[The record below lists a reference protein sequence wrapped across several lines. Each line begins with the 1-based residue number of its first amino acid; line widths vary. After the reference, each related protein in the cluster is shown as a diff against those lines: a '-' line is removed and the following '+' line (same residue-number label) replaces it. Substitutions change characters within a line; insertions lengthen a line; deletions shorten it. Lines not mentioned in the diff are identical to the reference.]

1 MACASQT
8 VLQSLVEIAAD
19 LCQAGTAGISLLE
32 TTDGGEAIFRS
43 TVLAGTLAPRE
54 IATPRNFSPDGVCLD
69 RAAPQ
74 LFSHPDRYFTYIQ
87 ALDTPI
93 VECLI
98 LPLIAG
104 SQTLG
109 TIWIASHD
117 EHRHFDSED
126 LRVMATLADFTST
139 ALQLDRPQTEQLV
152 APHARSQ
159 VQTAQSQQIP
169 ASVPESETY
178 FRAIAN
184 LVPDML
190 WRNDATGDTSWYN
203 QRWLDYTGQTLQ
215 EAQGYGWL
223 EAIHPDDRAQSL
235 ANFQKAVGERRPLQQ
250 ELRIRGRD
258 GNYRWFQAK
267 AEPVFD
273 AGGQIIWFGAASDIH
288 DRRMGLQALQE
299 SEKRL
304 LESAAMLERAERV
317 GGLGHWTYD
326 IVTKEMFWSPQAR
339 RIYVGECDF
348 ELSYEAAASLVH
360 PDDLAELLAATDEAI
375 AQKRSLEA
383 EYRIIRPDRSQATV
397 CLSADLDFD
406 AAGQPVKMFGIVQD
420 ITDRQ
425 RIEAERLRSHE
436 ALRESE
442 ERWRATVENLPAG
455 AVFVVDRNLR
465 YLLAG
470 GEALSA
476 GGLEPED
483 IVGRRVSEMLP
494 PELVADC
501 EAEYRRALAGESF
514 DREHTVRDRWYISRG
529 TPLRS
534 ASGEVYA
541 VLAVSYDITDR
552 KRAEAALRDS
562 EEKYRTLVCAN
573 SKMVWATDADGNIVE
588 EVPGWESFTGQTFDE
603 YKNFG
608 WLRALHP
615 DDAERIGQIWQSSI
629 AQHATAIGEYRLRSR
644 SGDYRRFAV
653 RGEPLLE
660 ADGKLRGW
668 VGTIVDVEEM
678 RRAAA
683 AEQAAL
689 DRLRESEA
697 KYRSLFESMD
707 EGYVLV
713 EVIFDADDRPIDILY
728 IDANPAAVRMT
739 GTELAGKTT
748 RELDPNLESQWFET
762 FGRVAKTGIAE
773 RHEFHTALLD
783 AWYNFYAFKV
793 GEPNET
799 RVAAVY
805 QDVTDRKRAEGDRK
819 RAEAQLRRTAEM
831 DAFRVELADALG
843 SLTDPVEIQRV
854 AMRVVGEWLS
864 VDRVLYCEIDG
875 DAVTIAD
882 NYVRGNAQKIV
893 GQFSTSSFGTARE
906 IQLAGHN
913 FNTPD
918 IARDERLPQAERDAM
933 LALGFQSCLAVPL
946 FKHDRWVA
954 NLAVYHD
961 RPHVWTGDEAR
972 ILDEAA
978 DRTWT
983 AVRRAIAEEALRRS
997 EEKYRSLFE
1006 NVNDGFCIIEMLYDN
1021 GQPIDYRFLEAN
1033 PAFEAQSGL
1042 TQAIGKTARDFAPN
1056 LEAEFLTNY
1065 ERVLTTGEPIEFEI
1079 HTADLDRYFRVSA
1092 YRHGDPQNKQLAL
1105 VFTNITD
1112 RKRREANLAF
1122 LAQIAEDSSRLASEE
1137 AIMKSTGERLATHLR
1152 LDGFNFSYVDERHE
1166 LVTIKYSW
1174 NAADVPQLLGT
1185 FRFAEYMTEESTRT
1199 MRAGETWVVCDTQ
1212 HDERTDAQATAAIG
1226 VGAVII
1232 VPYHRRGEWQGCLT
1246 VTCREV
1252 REWTADEIALI
1263 GEVSNRTFPR
1273 LERARAEDALRDS
1286 EVKYRSLFTSI
1297 DEGYALCEVMYDGN
1311 ERPVDVRYLEVNPAF
1326 EQLTGLENVAGKTI
1340 VELLPSVE
1348 SFWIETCDRVAQTG
1362 VATRHEDCVE
1372 GLNRW
1377 FDVYFSRVG
1386 GEGSRQVAVVFNDIT
1401 DRKRSEEQL
1410 RRAAEMDA
1418 FRVKLSDALRS
1429 LSDAVE
1435 IQATVTRIT
1444 MNFFGADRCYYC
1456 EIIDGSAIIRR
1467 DASQA
1472 DLPSVVGAYPL
1483 ENSPIFR
1490 TMLDAGQPFVF
1501 EDVHTT
1507 NVLDGNLRQ
1516 TCLQLQII
1524 ASLMVPAIKQGEP
1537 VGILCI
1543 TQTTPR
1549 NWTEFEMD
1557 LVEEIADRTW
1567 ATIERAR
1574 VEAHLREAELQRV
1587 REQSAREQE
1596 QQRAEALAEL
1606 DRAKT
1611 LFFSNVSH
1619 EFRTPLT
1626 LILNPLETALAR
1638 LNSENDPGVDGDTIA
1653 ARSPDSLGYLQ
1664 ESLQVAHRN
1673 SLRLLKLVNALLDF
1687 SRIEADRLQANYEP
1701 TDLSTYTA
1709 ELASV
1714 FRSAIERANLQ
1725 LIVDCP
1731 PLPETIYVD
1740 REMWEKIVL
1749 NLLSNAFKFT
1759 FEGTISV
1766 SLKPQANSVELV
1778 ELTVSDTGTGIPAAE
1793 LPRLFD
1799 RFYQVKGAKGRS
1811 YEGSGIGLSLVQELV
1826 KRHGGSIAVAST
1838 VGEGTS
1844 FTVTIPTGTAHLA
1857 GDRIGVASGRAT
1869 TTVTA
1874 NAFVEEALRWQPE
1887 FGHGAWG
1894 IGHGAWGIGQGE
1906 HRSLNSGN
1914 SPTALLSP
1922 SPARILLV
1930 DDNADMRDYLRRLLG
1945 DRYEVTAVADGA
1957 AALAAARQSPPDLVL
1972 ADVMMPEMDGFELLR
1987 SLRTDP
1993 QTQTI
1998 PIVLL
2003 SARAGEASRV
2013 EGLEMGADDYL
2024 IKPFSARELLARVD
2038 AHLQLAQ
2045 MRREAIYRERV
2056 MQEVQMLNDR
2066 LEQQVKARTAQLE
2079 AVNEELE
2086 AFASAIA
2093 HDLRTPLRYINNF
2106 ADRLRGKLE
2115 AAQVDASSLKSLDI
2129 IAQSALGAEKMVG
2142 DLLEFS
2148 RLGKTKMLLTT
2159 VIMDGLVQQV
2169 RSQLQPEPIARSLHW
2184 QIDPLPSVEGDPVL
2198 LQIVLQNLLSNAIK
2212 YTSHRE
2218 RAEIAIGSI
2227 DREAEVIF
2235 FVRDNGAGFDMK
2247 YCDRLFTMFQR
2258 LHSQDEFAG
2267 TGVGLATVRRIVH
2280 RHGGRIW
2287 AESAIDSGATFYFS
2301 LPKRE
2306 VGA

>member
-1 MACASQT
+1 MASASQT
-8 VLQSLVEIAAD
+8 ILSSLVQIA
-19 LCQAGTAGISLLE
+19 LEFCQAGTAALSLLDTAE
-32 TTDGGEAIFRS
+32 DGEAIFRS

-54 IATPRNFSPDGVCLD
+54 IAAPRNFSPDGVCLD
-69 RAAPQ
+69 RATPQ
-74 LFSHPDRYFTYIQ
+74 LFSHPERYFTYIQ
-87 ALDTPI
+87 ALNTPI
-93 VECLI
+93 VECLV

-117 EHRHFDSED
+117 ENRHFDSED

-139 ALQLDRPQTEQLV
+139 ALQLDRPQTEQLQQQNARLEAEV
-152 APHARSQ
+152 ADRR
-159 VQTAQSQQIP
+159 
-169 ASVPESETY
+169 
-178 FRAIAN
+178 RA
-184 LVPDML
+184 
-190 WRNDATGDTSWYN
+190 
-203 QRWLDYTGQTLQ
+203 Q
-215 EAQGYGWL
+215 EAL
-223 EAIHPDDRAQSL
+223 L
-235 ANFQKAVGERRPLQQ
+235 
-250 ELRIRGRD
+250 
-258 GNYRWFQAK
+258 
-267 AEPVFD
+267 
-273 AGGQIIWFGAASDIH
+273 
-288 DRRMGLQALQE
+288 E

-304 LESAAMLERAERV
+304 LESAGMLERAERA

-326 IVTKEMFWSPQAR
+326 IVTQQMFWSPQAR
-339 RIYVGECDF
+339 RIYVGECEF
-348 ELSYEAAASLVH
+348 ELSYEAAANLVH
-360 PDDLAELLAATDEAI
+360 PDDLPDLLTATDEAI

-383 EYRIIRPDRSQATV
+383 EYRIIRPDRSQAKV

-425 RIEAERLRSHE
+425 HIEAERLRSHE

-514 DREHTVRDRWYISRG
+514 DREHNAHDRWYISRG

-573 SKMVWATDADGNIVE
+573 SKMVWATDAEGNIVE

-668 VGTIVDVEEM
+668 VGTIVDVEET

-689 DRLRESEA
+689 DRLRESEE
-697 KYRSLFESMD
+697 KYRSLFESID
-707 EGYVLV
+707 EGYLLA
-713 EVIFDADDRPIDILY
+713 EVIFDENDKPVDILY
-728 IDANPAAVRMT
+728 LEANPAAIR
-739 GTELAGKTT
+739 LAGRDFSGQRM
-748 RELDPNLESQWFET
+748 REIDPHYEDYWYESYGGVALTGESVRAEHYAEPHGRWF
-762 FGRVAKTGIAE
+762 
-773 RHEFHTALLD
+773 D
-783 AWYNFYAFKV
+783 FYAFKV
-793 GEPNET
+793 GGQESR
-799 RVAAVY
+799 RVATVFR
-805 QDVTDRKRAEGDRK
+805 DVTDRKK
-819 RAEAQLRRTAEM
+819 AEAALQESEERQAYLLR
-831 DAFRVELADALG
+831 LSDALRPL
-843 SLTDPVEIQRV
+843 SDPIKIQWQ
-854 AMRVVGEWLS
+854 ALNIVGEYLDL
-864 VDRVLYCEIDG
+864 DRVLYNEIDP
-875 DAVTIAD
+875 DVTTYTVHV
-882 NYVRGNAQKIV
+882 NYVREGFPSYV
-893 GQFSTSSFGTARE
+893 GSYPMRPFAESVKNLRLGKTYVIYDAENEEQFSEEERAICRGINVQAFVVVPLIKQGQWVVNVVAHYSKARNWT
-906 IQLAGHN
+906 QY
-913 FNTPD
+913 D
-918 IARDERLPQAERDAM
+918 ISILEETAERTWAAVERARAEAE
-933 LALGFQSCLAVPL
+933 LRQSEV
-946 FKHDRWVA
+946 
-954 NLAVYHD
+954 
-961 RPHVWTGDEAR
+961 
-972 ILDEAA
+972 
-978 DRTWT
+978 
-983 AVRRAIAEEALRRS
+983 
-997 EEKYRSLFE
+997 KYRSLFE
-1006 NVNDGFCIIEMLYDN
+1006 SIDEGYALCEVMYDGNERPVDVRYL
-1021 GQPIDYRFLEAN
+1021 QVN
-1033 PAFEAQSGL
+1033 PAFEQLTGL
-1042 TQAIGKTARDFAPN
+1042 ENVVGKTAVELNSIVEFVW
-1056 LEAEFLTNY
+1056 LETVAQVVQTGVAIRLEEYAEGLNRWLDVYFS
-1065 ERVLTTGEPIEFEI
+1065 RVGGEGSRQI
-1079 HTADLDRYFRVSA
+1079 AV
-1092 YRHGDPQNKQLAL
+1092 
-1105 VFTNITD
+1105 VFNNITD

-1122 LAQIAEDSSRLASEE
+1122 LAQIAEDSSRLASEAE
-1137 AIMKSTGERLATHLR
+1137 IMQSIGSRLATYLR
-1152 LDGFNFSYVDERHE
+1152 LDGFTFADVDEGRE
-1166 LVTIKYSW
+1166 SVTIKYGW
-1174 NAADVPQLLGT
+1174 NAADVPQFVGT
-1185 FRFAEYMTEESTRT
+1185 FRLAEYMTEEFSRT

-1226 VGAVII
+1226 AGAII
-1232 VPYHRRGEWQGCLT
+1232 NVPYHRRGEWQGCLT
-1246 VTCREV
+1246 VTCSEV

-1263 GEVSNRTFPR
+1263 VEVSNRTFPR
-1273 LERARAEDALRDS
+1273 LERARAE
-1286 EVKYRSLFTSI
+1286 
-1297 DEGYALCEVMYDGN
+1297 
-1311 ERPVDVRYLEVNPAF
+1311 
-1326 EQLTGLENVAGKTI
+1326 
-1340 VELLPSVE
+1340 
-1348 SFWIETCDRVAQTG
+1348 
-1362 VATRHEDCVE
+1362 ED
-1372 GLNRW
+1372 
-1377 FDVYFSRVG
+1377 
-1386 GEGSRQVAVVFNDIT
+1386 
-1401 DRKRSEEQL
+1401 
-1410 RRAAEMDA
+1410 
-1418 FRVKLSDALRS
+1418 
-1429 LSDAVE
+1429 
-1435 IQATVTRIT
+1435 
-1444 MNFFGADRCYYC
+1444 
-1456 EIIDGSAIIRR
+1456 
-1467 DASQA
+1467 
-1472 DLPSVVGAYPL
+1472 
-1483 ENSPIFR
+1483 
-1490 TMLDAGQPFVF
+1490 
-1501 EDVHTT
+1501 
-1507 NVLDGNLRQ
+1507 LRQ
-1516 TCLQLQII
+1516 
-1524 ASLMVPAIKQGEP
+1524 S
-1537 VGILCI
+1537 
-1543 TQTTPR
+1543 
-1549 NWTEFEMD
+1549 
-1557 LVEEIADRTW
+1557 EI
-1567 ATIERAR
+1567 
-1574 VEAHLREAELQRV
+1574 QRV
-1587 REQSAREQE
+1587 REQAAREE
-1596 QQRAEALAEL
+1596 ARQRAESLAEL

-1626 LILNPLETALAR
+1626 LILNPLEAALAR

-1687 SRIEADRLQANYEP
+1687 SRIEADRLQANYEA
-1701 TDLSTYTA
+1701 TDLATYTA

-1731 PLPETIYVD
+1731 PLPEPIYVD
-1740 REMWEKIVL
+1740 RSMWEKIVL

-1766 SLKPQANSVELV
+1766 SLKPQPNSVELV
-1778 ELTVSDTGTGIPAAE
+1778 ELTISDTGTGIPEAE
-1793 LPRLFD
+1793 LPHLFE

-1826 KRHGGSIAVAST
+1826 KRHGGSIGVTST

-1874 NAFVEEALRWQPE
+1874 NAFVEEALRWMPE
-1887 FGHGAWG
+1887 QLTVDSGQLTVRAGTGASPLPS
-1894 IGHGAWGIGQGE
+1894 GAGTE
-1906 HRSLNSGN
+1906 ASPLPSGAGTGAPPLP
-1914 SPTALLSP
+1914 SGAGTGAPPLPSGAGTGAPPLPSGAGTGAPPLPSGAGTGAPPLPSP
-1922 SPARILLV
+1922 SRILLA
-1930 DDNADMRDYLRRLLG
+1930 DDNADMRDYVRRLLG

-1957 AALAAARQSPPDLVL
+1957 AALAAARQDPPDLVL

-1993 QTQTI
+1993 QTQTV

-2056 MQEVQMLNDR
+2056 MQEVQTLNDR

-2115 AAQVDASSLKSLDI
+2115 AVQIDASSLKSLDI

-2148 RLGKTKMLLTT
+2148 RLGQTKMLLTT

-2227 DREAEVIF
+2227 DREAEVVF

-2247 YCDRLFTMFQR
+2247 YRDRLFTMFQR

-2287 AESAIDSGATFYFS
+2287 AEGAIDSGATFFFS

-2306 VGA
+2306 VGT